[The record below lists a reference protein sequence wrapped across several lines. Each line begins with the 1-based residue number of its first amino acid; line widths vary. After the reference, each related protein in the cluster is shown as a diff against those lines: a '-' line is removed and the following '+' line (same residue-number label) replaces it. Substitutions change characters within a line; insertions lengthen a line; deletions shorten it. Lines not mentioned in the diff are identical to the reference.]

1 MDPRLGRTDPENMVF
16 LLIYMYFR
24 FGSHIVEDFEVPKYL
39 FILLPLM
46 LPLGAYETGTAMNA
60 RESENYRKLSGVWSF
75 RWCYF

>member
-1 MDPRLGRTDPENMVF
+1 MIF

-60 RESENYRKLSGVWSF
+60 RESENYLPISRSSIASK
-75 RWCYF
+75 